1 MSFLLNRLWLVVKVY
16 HFTCTVL
23 LLCLVPLLVNS
34 LFVAGIPV
42 VQCDN
47 PMLCFVSPNI
57 YIYTSRSCTDG
68 TQSMLN
74 KLCANENS
82 WRKDLAWDA
91 LNLHTYMYTELSKG

>member
-57 YIYTSRSCTDG
+57 YIYQYIMYR
-68 TQSMLN
+68 
-74 KLCANENS
+74 
-82 WRKDLAWDA
+82 WDTVHA
-91 LNLHTYMYTELSKG
+91 EQVVC